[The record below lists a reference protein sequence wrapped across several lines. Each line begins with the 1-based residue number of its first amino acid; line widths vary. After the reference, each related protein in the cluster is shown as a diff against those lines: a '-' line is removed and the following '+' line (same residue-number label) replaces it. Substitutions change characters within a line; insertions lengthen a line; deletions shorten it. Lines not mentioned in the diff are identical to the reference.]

1 MDQSPESLRKQ
12 DAGSSGWKSAH
23 QRLSQM
29 LMEDAGRFSPQ
40 AQSRKQGRAINATTG
55 TPVTPQNRKSAT
67 R

>member
-1 MDQSPESLRKQ
+1 MDQSPESLRR

-29 LMEDAGRFSPQ
+29 LMENVERLSPQ
-40 AQSRKQGRAINATTG
+40 TQPRKQCRAGNG
-55 TPVTPQNRKSAT
+55 TAGAPVTPQNRKSAT